1 MISRRSFI
9 TAAAAA
15 GAYGLAIPFN
25 LAAARRQMSARH
37 FTVHPFIERHPEAV
51 FVMRTSVDVKTNS
64 PAKVAAGLRFAQSV
78 VLPADDN
85 GIPVNHIIPVKPNL
99 TSSQTGDKTF
109 SLEYGMGIVTDP
121 YFVEGV
127 INGMKGLGIS
137 ADRFHVR
144 EVNGPEH
151 FGPRGYIDM
160 CRRTGANIRDLSA
173 DSREI
178 DQKHV
183 NWMDVPDGYVHQKI
197 PYLWPV
203 NAKDTFYLNIA
214 KFKSH
219 STGMTLCCKNHQGTV
234 VNKYQRF
241 CQGSNALKTL
251 HYRHINPEV
260 YDRVAA
266 DYKRHL
272 ADGYPRWEGLAD
284 PERDPE
290 HPAFEL
296 WCQRTLDNLSA
307 TTMGLSII
315 EGIYGREGC
324 FLVGPNPP
332 LNNTENKREAR
343 DYMTNVIIFG
353 KDPILVDVIGHWLAG
368 HEPGQFGFFHL
379 AMERGMQKVM
389 DPRKI
394 PVYRWEDG
402 AAERLPLDMFA
413 RTPIRSD
420 YIPKEKGRFIDTRP
434 QKWYMYDEPFDYSA
448 IGEQPVSN
456 PAKPV
461 VTVLET
467 CMPHPETP
475 AVFVEYAVPEN
486 TYVQLDVLDGNCR
499 RIATPASGYREAG
512 VHCAAWNYGEKNGGT
527 WTVRLTT
534 DGYSVETPIIVK
546 T

>member
-1 MISRRSFI
+1 MISRRSFLAS
-9 TAAAAA
+9 TAAA
-15 GAYGLAIPFN
+15 GAYGLSKPFS
-25 LAAARRQMSARH
+25 LAAARRQTATRH

-51 FVMRTSVDVKTNS
+51 FVMQTDVDVKTNS
-64 PAKVAAGLRFAQSV
+64 PAKVDAGLSFVRSAI
-78 VLPADDN
+78 LPSDES
-85 GIPVNHIIPVKPNL
+85 GIPMTRLIPVKPNL
-99 TSSQTGDKTF
+99 TSSQTDNKSFT
-109 SLEYGMGIVTDP
+109 LEYGMGIVTDP

-127 INGMKGLGIS
+127 INGMKDLGLS
-137 ADRFHVR
+137 ADRFFVR
-144 EVNGPEH
+144 EVNGPQH

-160 CRRTGANIRDLSA
+160 CRRTGAEIRDLST

-178 DQKHV
+178 DQQYV
-183 NWMDVPDGYVHQKI
+183 NWVDIPDGYVHQKI

-219 STGMTLCCKNHQGTV
+219 STGMTLCCKNHQGSV

-241 CQGSNALKTL
+241 CQGSSALKDL
-251 HYRHINPEV
+251 HYRHLNPEV
-260 YDRVAA
+260 FDRVAA

-272 ADGYPRWEGLAD
+272 AEGYPRWEGIAD
-284 PERDPE
+284 PNNDPE

-296 WCQRTLDNLSA
+296 WCQRTLDSISA
-307 TTMGLSII
+307 TRMGLSII
-315 EGIYGREGC
+315 EGVYGREGC

-332 LNNTENKREAR
+332 KNNSEGTREAR
-343 DYMTNVIIFG
+343 DFMTNVIIFG

-402 AAERLPLDMFA
+402 TAERLPLEMFA

-420 YIPKEKGRFIDTRP
+420 YIPKEKGRYIDTRP
-434 QKWYMYDEPFDYSA
+434 QVWYMYDEPFDYSV
-448 IGEQPVSN
+448 IGEQPVPPPEK
-456 PAKPV
+456 PA
-461 VTVLET
+461 VTVLDS
-467 CMPHPETP
+467 CRPHPEAP
-475 AVFVEYAVPEN
+475 AMFIEYTVPEN
-486 TYVQLDVLDGNCR
+486 TYMRLDVLDGNGG
-499 RIATPASGYREAG
+499 RIATPASGYRQAG
-512 VHCAAWNYGEKNGGT
+512 VHCAAWSFGQIGSGT
-527 WTVRLTT
+527 WTARLTT
-534 DGYSVETPIIVK
+534 DGYTVDAPVIVK